1 MSAERSRTN
10 INGFIRSEREPV
22 VPQGR
27 QGTTSSRTI
36 PYKENSH
43 MTRKMIFLAVA
54 FLLLAS
60 PIFAQTPAGGAT
72 DLHLPFAYLAMGIA
86 SGLCGLGQG
95 KAVAS
100 AAEAMARNPGAQAGI
115 RFALILGL
123 VLIESLALYTLV
135 ITYVAK

>member
-1 MSAERSRTN
+1 M
-10 INGFIRSEREPV
+10 
-22 VPQGR
+22 
-27 QGTTSSRTI
+27 TS
-36 PYKENSH
+36 
-43 MTRKMIFLAVA
+43 KMIFLAAV
-54 FLLLAS
+54 LMLLAS
-60 PIFAQTPAGGAT
+60 PIFAQAPGATTT
-72 DLHLPFAYLAMGIA
+72 DLHLPAAYIAMGIA

-135 ITYVAK
+135 ITYIAK

>member
-1 MSAERSRTN
+1 
-10 INGFIRSEREPV
+10 
-22 VPQGR
+22 
-27 QGTTSSRTI
+27 
-36 PYKENSH
+36 
-43 MTRKMIFLAVA
+43 MTRKMIFLALA
-54 FLLLAS
+54 MLLLGT
-60 PIFAQTPAGGAT
+60 PIFAQTPGAPA

-95 KAVAS
+95 RAVAS

>member
-1 MSAERSRTN
+1 
-10 INGFIRSEREPV
+10 
-22 VPQGR
+22 
-27 QGTTSSRTI
+27 
-36 PYKENSH
+36 

-60 PIFAQTPAGGAT
+60 PIFAQTPGAAP